1 MELQTIW
8 DKEALGDSSPKTLQH
23 SIWWIM
29 STRFGMRANKENL
42 DLRWKDVVARNDST
56 TGLKYLVRNERTSKT
71 RQGDNINEV

>member
-1 MELQTIW
+1 
-8 DKEALGDSSPKTLQH
+8 
-23 SIWWIM
+23 M